1 MLVISRRLNE
11 TIYIGDDITIS
22 VSKIDRSAV
31 RISISAPREVPIFRG
46 ELLDEVE
53 RLKKTFQLPIKAPRR
68 SPRRP

>member
-11 TIYIGDDITIS
+11 TVYIGDDITIS
-22 VSKIDRSAV
+22 VTKIDRNAV

-53 RLKKTFQLPIKAPRR
+53 RLKKTFQIPAKPPGR
-68 SPRRP
+68 SARPS